1 MNQPGWWLGL
11 TPGSKG
17 LLRKRLKESG
27 YMGMEHGTTKVLEED
42 PLDVRARQL
51 PEPDMEPGQS
61 LPLQS
66 LGRYQQIVH
75 VWVGQEL
82 MWGSFLL
89 IQTLSPTCLHSNS
102 HTI

>member
-1 MNQPGWWLGL
+1 
-11 TPGSKG
+11 
-17 LLRKRLKESG
+17 
-27 YMGMEHGTTKVLEED
+27 MGMEHGTTKVLEED

-61 LPLQS
+61 LPFQS

-82 MWGSFLL
+82 MRGSFLL
-89 IQTLSPTCLHSNS
+89 IQTPSPTCLHSNS